1 MEGRMGKKRRQHA
14 EENGS
19 VAQEYLQVRVLHG
32 DAIQRG
38 DFGGANDPDE
48 WERVDDGDDNQT
60 DWDDDSHGRVQRG
73 LNGARC
79 SLAHRE
85 LAMSC
90 EVVSVACEV
99 SRSR

>member
-1 MEGRMGKKRRQHA
+1 
-14 EENGS
+14 
-19 VAQEYLQVRVLHG
+19 
-32 DAIQRG
+32 
-38 DFGGANDPDE
+38 
-48 WERVDDGDDNQT
+48 VDDGDDNQT